1 MAASNEE
8 SRRRYQALRAVG
20 FSYDEAQK
28 FKRRKKETVEEMV
41 NVKKIYNVI
50 AKDPFAPTNVYLWNM
65 AYKLYNKGETP
76 DSLHCRILY
85 LLNVKQRR
93 E

>member
-20 FSYDEAQK
+20 FSYDESQK

-41 NVKKIYNVI
+41 NVKK
-50 AKDPFAPTNVYLWNM
+50 
-65 AYKLYNKGETP
+65 YKM
-76 DSLHCRILY
+76 S
-85 LLNVKQRR
+85 
-93 E
+93 